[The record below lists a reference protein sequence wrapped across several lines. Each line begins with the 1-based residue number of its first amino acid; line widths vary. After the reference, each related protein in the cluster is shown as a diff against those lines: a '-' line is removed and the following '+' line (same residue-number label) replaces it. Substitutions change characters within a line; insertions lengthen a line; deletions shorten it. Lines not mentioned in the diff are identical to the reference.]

1 MPSHALS
8 ANREPAE
15 PATQRLD
22 SWLWVTRFF
31 KTRQLAVTA
40 IKGGKITVNGG
51 RANPAKAIRIG
62 DELRVQH
69 DPYRYCIAVNGFST
83 RRLAANDA
91 RHLYTETDDS
101 RRQREQRAEQLRAD
115 AALRVAPARRPS
127 KRDRRLLTRV
137 RRGE

>member
-1 MPSHALS
+1 MPSHPPS
-8 ANREPAE
+8 ARRESAE

-22 SWLWVTRFF
+22 SWLWATRFF

-40 IKGGKITVNGG
+40 IKGGKITVNGV
-51 RANPAKAIRIG
+51 RAKPAKAIRIG
-62 DELRVQH
+62 DKLSVQS
-69 DPYRYCIAVNGFST
+69 DPYRYCIVVDGFST

-91 RHLYTETDDS
+91 QRLYAETDDS
-101 RRQREQRAEQLRAD
+101 RQQRKQRAEQLRAD
-115 AALRVAPARRPS
+115 AALRVAPARRPD

>member
-1 MPSHALS
+1 MPSRAPS
-8 ANREPAE
+8 ASRGPAE

-22 SWLWVTRFF
+22 IWLWVTRFF

-40 IKGGKITVNGG
+40 IKGGKITVNGV
-51 RANPAKAIRIG
+51 RAKPAKTIRVG
-62 DELRVQH
+62 DKLSVQR
-69 DPYRYCIAVNGFST
+69 DPYRYCIMVNGFST

-91 RHLYTETDDS
+91 QRLYAETDDS